1 MGIHYRF
8 SYVNRKLVPL
18 IIVVTAAA
26 AGVFLTQFHTAEPEK
41 VRFVE
46 KGQSVATVSV
56 EVADNKT
63 ERRRGLMFR
72 ESLCENCG
80 MLFVYE
86 NADERAFWM
95 KNTLIPLDIIF
106 ISEDEKVLNVETA
119 YPEPNKSDSD
129 LTRYRSDD
137 EANYVLEV
145 NAGFA
150 EEKGI
155 EKGTEVRLG
164 N

>member
-1 MGIHYRF
+1 MKRKNLAAVVLILSFAVASLSYF
-8 SYVNRKLVPL
+8 SQQPSKANFVEN
-18 IIVVTAAA
+18 
-26 AGVFLTQFHTAEPEK
+26 GEK
-41 VRFVE
+41 VA
-46 KGQSVATVSV
+46 SVSV
-56 EVADNKT
+56 EVADNES

-72 ESLCENCG
+72 ESLCESCG
-80 MLFVYE
+80 MLFVYDE
-86 NADERAFWM
+86 ADDRAFWM

-106 ISEDEKVLNVETA
+106 ISEDKQVLNVETA
-119 YPEPNKSDSD
+119 YPEPNTSDSE
-129 LTRYRSDD
+129 LTRYRSDG
-137 EANYVLEV
+137 EAKYVLEV